1 MKKNKQRSRQMD
13 NLPANLNDQEQH
25 EPYYED
31 SSAMVLSHY
40 VMAERCLQVESYKI
54 YNDFKEGDYSTLT
67 YILEGGFRG
76 FHKMSREDLEAEYK
90 EVEELWYELEASR
103 ELYWEAYEDDPIWNI
118 TARDIKE
125 QFDRTG
131 RINEG

>member
-1 MKKNKQRSRQMD
+1 MD
-13 NLPANLNDQEQH
+13 NLPANLNDQDQH

-31 SSAMVLSHY
+31 SRAMVLSHY

-90 EVEELWYELEASR
+90 EVEELWYELEASK
-103 ELYWEAYEDDPIWNI
+103 ELYWEAYEDDPIWTI
-118 TARDIKE
+118 TERTVKE
-125 QFDRTG
+125 NFDRTG

>member
-1 MKKNKQRSRQMD
+1 MD
-13 NLPANLNDQEQH
+13 NLPSNLNDQDQH

-31 SSAMVLSHY
+31 SRAMMLSHY

-54 YNDFKEGDYSTLT
+54 YRDFKEGDYSTLT

-76 FHKMSREDLEAEYK
+76 FHKMSREDLKAEYK
-90 EVEELWYELEASR
+90 EVEELWYELEASK
-103 ELYWEAYEDDPIWNI
+103 ELYWEAYEDDPIWDI
-118 TARDIKE
+118 TERTTKE

-131 RINEG
+131 RING

>member
-1 MKKNKQRSRQMD
+1 MPNERFD
-13 NLPANLNDQEQH
+13 PLGTLPANLNDQDQH

-31 SSAMVLSHY
+31 SRAMMLSHY
-40 VMAERCLQVESYKI
+40 VMAERCLQVESHKI

-118 TARDIKE
+118 TARDTKE